1 MTIFVT
7 QHIRDKVGL
16 SWGEEYVIGLVE
28 KTEPITT
35 TRLLSLVSKQRAMVS
50 TTAQTN
56 MKSAIAKKLIS
67 KRKDTEDG
75 RVVHYTLTDKGKK
88 LMQELRDAVK

>member
-7 QHIRDKVGL
+7 QHIRDKVNL
-16 SWGEEYVIGLVE
+16 SWGEEYVLGLVE

-35 TRLLSLVSKQRAMVS
+35 TRLLSLVSKQRAMVA

-56 MKSAIAKKLIS
+56 MKSAIDKKLII

-88 LMQELRDAVK
+88 LMQELRNAVK

>member
-16 SWGEEYVIGLVE
+16 SLGEEYVLGLVE

-35 TRLLSLVSKQRAMVS
+35 TRLLSLVSKQRAMVA

-56 MKSAIAKKLIS
+56 MKSAIDKKLII

-88 LMQELRDAVK
+88 LMQELRNAVK